1 MRLAS
6 VFVPDENGEL
16 TALQTGVETMQQMPA
31 GDYGTS
37 IAKMFISL
45 IVIVVVLYATLW
57 FLRRLIQNRLEKG
70 SDSSSIQ
77 ILEKRMLSPKTM
89 LYLVEIDNKRVL
101 LAESQLEIKKITEQ
115 NDGIS

>member
-1 MRLAS
+1 MRLGS
-6 VFVPDENGEL
+6 VFIPDENGEL
-16 TALQTGVETMQQMPA
+16 VALQTGVDAVQQMPT

-70 SDSSSIQ
+70 SSSSAIQ

-89 LYLVEIDNKRVL
+89 LYLVEIDNKKVL
-101 LAESQLEIKKITEQ
+101 LAESQLEIKKITENQ
-115 NDGIS
+115 E